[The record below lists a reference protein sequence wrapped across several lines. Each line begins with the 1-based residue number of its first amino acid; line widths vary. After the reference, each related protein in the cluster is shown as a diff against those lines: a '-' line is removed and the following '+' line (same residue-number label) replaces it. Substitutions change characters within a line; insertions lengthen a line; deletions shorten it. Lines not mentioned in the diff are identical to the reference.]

1 MYLLVEEGVMD
12 RGWSQARDPRLS
24 ETQREAGEGRVEERG
39 GSHLN
44 SSAGPAGIMSN
55 SKEGKKAC
63 ETCL

>member
-1 MYLLVEEGVMD
+1 MYLLVEDVVMD
-12 RGWSQARDPRLS
+12 IGWSQACDPRLS
-24 ETQREAGEGRVEERG
+24 ETQQKAGEGGVEERG

-44 SSAGPAGIMSN
+44 SSARPAAIMSN